1 MKFLVSEEKQGRL
14 PKAQNLMQEFRSVL
28 LHCGLI
34 DLGFIGNRFTWNNS
48 REGDAYVHLR
58 LDRACAMLEW
68 QEIFPQAQV
77 CHLIASYSDHIPIL
91 LTI

>member
-1 MKFLVSEEKQGRL
+1 MKLLEEKQGRL

-77 CHLIASYSDHIPIL
+77 CHLIAFYSDHIPIL
-91 LTI
+91 LTT